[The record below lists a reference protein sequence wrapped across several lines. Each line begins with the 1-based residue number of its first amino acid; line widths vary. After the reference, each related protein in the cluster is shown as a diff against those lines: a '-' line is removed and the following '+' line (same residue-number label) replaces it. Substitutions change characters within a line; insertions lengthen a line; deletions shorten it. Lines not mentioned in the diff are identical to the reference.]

1 MLGHGGPPVRGYSS
15 AMDGNG
21 RRLIGVG
28 NGVAAGAVWGLVF
41 LAPQLLKDFSALQ
54 ISAGRYL
61 AYGLIAAL
69 LLAPRW
75 RAVAAMIGKAEWRA
89 LAGISLLGNILYY
102 VLLANA
108 VWFAGGPASA
118 LIVGLVPVLVTV
130 LGARREGAVAFRSL
144 LGPLAL
150 CLLGVALVGWEA
162 LANDTTAHEPLTR
175 ALGLACAVGALVSWT
190 AYSLWNAHWLD
201 RRPDISG
208 HDWSLLT
215 GVVTGALALLLAIPA
230 FLMTGRA
237 AHGVD
242 DWSLFWAVSSG
253 IAILASILGNGFWNR
268 ASRLLPMTLAGQMI
282 VFETLF
288 ALVYGFLWERRGPTG
303 LEILAI
309 ASLIAG
315 VVWCARVHRVRE
327 PAHG

>member
-1 MLGHGGPPVRGYSS
+1 MAEASGLRQKSP
-15 AMDGNG
+15 MDRNG
-21 RRLIGVG
+21 KILLGVG

-41 LAPQLLKDFSALQ
+41 LAPQLLSGFSALQ

-61 AYGLIAAL
+61 AYGLIAVL

-75 RAVAAMIGKAEWRA
+75 RSVALMIGKPEWLA
-89 LAGISLLGNILYY
+89 LIGLSLLGNILYY

-118 LIVGLVPVLVTV
+118 LIVGLVPVVVTV
-130 LGARREGAVAFRSL
+130 LGARQEGAVAFRSL
-144 LGPLAL
+144 LGPLGL
-150 CLLGVALVGWEA
+150 CLLGVVLVGWEA
-162 LANDTTAHEPLTR
+162 LAADQSTHEPLVR
-175 ALGLACAVGALVSWT
+175 LAGLACAVGALVSWT
-190 AYSLWNAHWLD
+190 LYSLWNARWLD

-215 GVVTGALALLLAIPA
+215 GVMTGALALLLAVPA
-230 FLMTGRA
+230 FLMTGQA
-237 AHGVD
+237 GHGAN
-242 DWSLFWAVSSG
+242 DWSLFWGVSVG

-288 ALVYGFLWERRGPTG
+288 ALAYGFLWERRGPTG

-309 ASLIAG
+309 VSLLAG
-315 VVWCARVHRVRE
+315 VVWCARVHRVEE

>member
-1 MLGHGGPPVRGYSS
+1 MDQGGK
-15 AMDGNG
+15 
-21 RRLIGVG
+21 RLIGVG

-41 LAPQLLKDFSALQ
+41 LAPQLLKDFSAFQ

-61 AYGLIAAL
+61 AYGLIAVL

-75 RAVAAMIGKAEWRA
+75 RAVAAMVGRAEWTA
-89 LAGISLLGNILYY
+89 LVWLSLLGNILYY

-118 LIVGLVPVLVTV
+118 LIVGLVPVVLTV
-130 LGARREGAVAFRSL
+130 LGARQEGAVAFRSL

-150 CLLGVALVGWEA
+150 CLLGVVLVGYEA
-162 LANDTTAHEPLTR
+162 LAADTTAHDPMTR
-175 ALGLACAVGALVSWT
+175 ALGLVCAFGALASWT
-190 AYSLWNAHWLD
+190 AYSIWNSRWLE

-208 HDWSLLT
+208 HEWSLLT

-230 FLMTGRA
+230 FLMAGSA
-237 AHGVD
+237 SHGVE
-242 DWSLFWAVSSG
+242 DWSLFWGVSAG

-288 ALVYGFLWERRGPTG
+288 ALVYGFLWERRGPSG
-303 LEILAI
+303 LEVLAI
-309 ASLIAG
+309 VSLLAG
-315 VVWCARVHRVRE
+315 VIWCARVHRIPE
-327 PAHG
+327 PTHG

>member
-1 MLGHGGPPVRGYSS
+1 
-15 AMDGNG
+15 MDSNG
-21 RRLIGVG
+21 RILIGVG

-41 LAPQLLKDFSALQ
+41 LAPQLLKDFSAPQ

-75 RAVAAMIGKAEWRA
+75 RAVAAMIARAEWTA
-89 LAGISLLGNILYY
+89 LVGLSLLGNILYY

-108 VWFAGGPASA
+108 VWWAGGAASA
-118 LIVGLVPVLVTV
+118 LIVGLVPVVVSVAGTRL
-130 LGARREGAVAFRSL
+130 AGAVRFRRL
-144 LGPLAL
+144 AGPLAL
-150 CLLGVALVGWEA
+150 CLLGVLLVGWEA
-162 LANDTTAHEPLTR
+162 LANDKAAHDPLTR
-175 ALGLACAVGALVSWT
+175 LAGLACAFGALISWT
-190 AYSLWNAHWLD
+190 AYSVWNNRWLE

-215 GVVTGALALLLAIPA
+215 GLTTGALALVLAVPA
-230 FLMTGRA
+230 FLAPGQA
-237 AHGVD
+237 AHGAEG
-242 DWSLFWAVSSG
+242 WWLFLGVSAG

-288 ALVYGFLWERRGPTG
+288 ALLYGFVWERRLPTG
-303 LEILAI
+303 LEIVAI
-309 ASLIAG
+309 AALIAG
-315 VVWCARVHRVRE
+315 VVWCARVHRVKE
-327 PAHG
+327 HGAA